1 MSKLNFDLPDHPIQ
15 CPDDLNHLSSFNAYL
30 MDNNPANEPCDDWSV
45 DSNNLPPVSPTEVA
59 EMQHEVEARL
69 NREADIQRT
78 LNRYDKLWGP
88 K

>member
-1 MSKLNFDLPDHPIQ
+1 MKQLPDHPIQ
-15 CPDDLNHLSSFNAYL
+15 CPDDLNYLSRFDDFLWN
-30 MDNNPANEPCDDWSV
+30 NNPANEPCDDWSV

-78 LNRYDKLWGP
+78 LNRYDELWGS

>member
-15 CPDDLNHLSSFNAYL
+15 CPDDLNYLSRFDDFLWN
-30 MDNNPANEPCDDWSV
+30 NNPANEPCDDWSV
-45 DSNNLPPVSPTEVA
+45 DSNNLPPVSPIEVA

-78 LNRYDKLWGP
+78 LNRYDELWGP

>member
-1 MSKLNFDLPDHPIQ
+1 MKQLPDHPIQ
-15 CPDDLNHLSSFNAYL
+15 CPDDLDHLSRFDDFLWN
-30 MDNNPANEPCDDWSV
+30 NNPANEPCDDWSV
-45 DSNNLPPVSPTEVA
+45 DSNNLSPVSPTEVA

-78 LNRYDKLWGP
+78 LNQYEKLWGS

>member
-1 MSKLNFDLPDHPIQ
+1 MKQLPDHPIQ
-15 CPDDLNHLSSFNAYL
+15 CPDDLNYLSSFDAYL

-59 EMQHEVEARL
+59 EMQHEVKERL

-78 LNRYDKLWGP
+78 LNRYEKLWGS